1 MSNKVEV
8 LKTKEMQELE
18 DKMTMLVQTGRI
30 DNLIDLLA
38 VVSDNIEM
46 TTQPMVEKMI
56 GTVDNLATAGF
67 IMDNAVRYAKR
78 ENAKNNKQSLLG
90 LLKLMRDEET
100 LKGLS
105 FMLNLT
111 KGIGN
116 FKFFILKISLENIFS
131 YKNLKSQQL

>member
-1 MSNKVEV
+1 MSEKVEV

-18 DKMTMLVQTGRI
+18 AKMTMLIQTGRI

-46 TTQPMVEKMI
+46 TTAPMIDKMI

-67 IMDNAVRYAKR
+67 ITENAVRFAKR
-78 ENAKNNKQSLLG
+78 ESANNPVPSLFG
-90 LLKLMRDEET
+90 ILKLMKEEET
-100 LKGLS
+100 RKGLA

-111 KGIGN
+111 KGIGR
-116 FKFFILKISLENIFS
+116 
-131 YKNLKSQQL
+131 QL